1 VAIAKVT
8 MARHCDLVIIG
19 GGIAGSS
26 LAIAMARAGYDVVVL
41 EKERKFRDRVRGEVV
56 YPWGTAE
63 VVRLGLFEDF
73 TQGCGRVVHFDTDHI
88 GGETHQPT
96 RYPDVSPDRTSALSF
111 PHPEMQE
118 QLLNRAAEAGAEVYR
133 GAVLG
138 EIRPGNAPEVDFIVD
153 AQEKTVAARLVVG
166 ADGRESRVLQKLNFA
181 HRRDPEHLYTA
192 GFQLRG
198 FSEDPSS
205 VHYFLDDAE
214 GFGSVV
220 VETAPGNHRAYLLFN
235 KDALP
240 HRPSGARDYPLMMER
255 FRKLGFPEDWLERAE
270 PHGILASF
278 DGAHRWVEN
287 ATQPG
292 VTLVGDAAGSSDPV
306 WGNGLSRSLR
316 SVRLLR
322 DRLLS
327 DGNWAA
333 AADAYADDHQRDF
346 MNLRRLERFS
356 AELCFTIG
364 QEALKRRNRAWSLM
378 QREPELRVRIS
389 IYGPDSPISDRDLD
403 RLLA

>member
-1 VAIAKVT
+1 MT
-8 MARHCDLVIIG
+8 RHCDLVVVG

-41 EKERKFRDRVRGEVV
+41 EKEKAFRDRVRGEVI

-63 VVRLGLFEDF
+63 VVRLGLLADF

-88 GGETHQPT
+88 AGVTLPPK
-96 RYPDVSPDRTSALSF
+96 RYPDLSPDKTSALSF

-118 QLLNRAAEAGAEVYR
+118 QLLERARDAGAEVHR

-138 EIRPGNAPEVDFIVD
+138 EIRPGQSPELEFHSNERYHIVS
-153 AQEKTVAARLVVG
+153 ARLVVG
-166 ADGRESRVLQKLNFA
+166 ADGRESRVLQKLGFA
-181 HRRDPEHLYTA
+181 QRYDPKQLYTA

-205 VHYFLDDAE
+205 VHFFLDNGE
-214 GFGSVV
+214 GCGSVV
-220 VETAPGNHRAYLLFN
+220 IETAPGNHRAYLVFH

-240 HRPSGARDYPLMMER
+240 RRPSGLRGYELMMDR
-255 FRKLGFPEDWLERAE
+255 FRKVGFPVDWLERSE

-278 DGAHRWVEN
+278 DGAHRWVEE
-287 ATQPG
+287 ASRSG
-292 VTLVGDAAGSSDPV
+292 VTLVGDAAGSSDPA

-327 DGNWAA
+327 DGNWVAA
-333 AADAYADDHQRDF
+333 AAAYADDHRRDF
-346 MNLRRLERFS
+346 LNLRRLERAS
-356 AELCFTIG
+356 AELYFSMG
-364 QEALKRRNRAWSLM
+364 REAIARRHRAWKLM
-378 QREPELRVRIS
+378 EKEPELAIRIS
-389 IYGPDSPISDRDLD
+389 IYGPDRPISDRDLH